1 MSILPIAKT
10 THPKGYDN
18 HKQGKTNKSTM
29 TGILILCGNTIKF
42 NAIIQEKKTKT
53 NELEII

>member
-18 HKQGKTNKSTM
+18 HKQGKTNESTM
-29 TGILILCGNTIKF
+29 IGILILCGDTIKF
-42 NAIIQEKKTKT
+42 NALIQEKKK
-53 NELEII
+53 NKNK

>member
-1 MSILPIAKT
+1 MLPIAKT

-42 NAIIQEKKTKT
+42 NAIIQETKT

>member
-18 HKQGKTNKSTM
+18 HKQGKTNESTM
-29 TGILILCGNTIKF
+29 IGILILCGDTIKF
-42 NAIIQEKKTKT
+42 NALIQEKKK
-53 NELEII
+53 N